1 MKLSFVAVLALAS
14 AAVAPALAD
23 DKIVK
28 IGVLTDLSSLYAD
41 DRRPRLDPR
50 HRRWRSRTAD

>member
-1 MKLSFVAVLALAS
+1 MKLSFVAVPALAS

-28 IGVLTDLSSLYAD
+28 IGVLTDFSSL
-41 DRRPRLDPR
+41 
-50 HRRWRSRTAD
+50 